1 MGRSSKH
8 SENSAERGSSTETAY
23 KVLREMIVHGRLAPG
38 SWIIESDLANLLHMS
53 RTPTRAALQW
63 LQHEG
68 YVVERGTGSKSRV
81 MVAPLTLS
89 DARELYAI
97 VGSIEGIAG
106 RNTAALAPEQRK
118 AVVGA
123 LKELHSKMV
132 KIAKSS
138 APDPVEFAD
147 TDTAFHDQVV
157 QSSAG
162 PRLLAIYNGIKPQ
175 TDRYWNLYSQLI
187 TEDMKTS
194 CAEHSAIVDAIAA
207 GDGKCTER
215 ALEVNW
221 SNGAER
227 LAKAIQKFGERGT
240 W

>member
-8 SENSAERGSSTETAY
+8 SENSVARGSSTETAY
-23 KVLREMIVHGRLAPG
+23 KVLREMIVQGRLAPG
-38 SWIIESDLANLLHMS
+38 GWVIESDLANLLHMS

-68 YVVERGTGSKSRV
+68 YVIERGTGSKSRV

-106 RNTAALAPEQRK
+106 RNTAALSPEKRK
-118 AVVGA
+118 TVVST
-123 LKELHSKMV
+123 LKELNAKML
-132 KIAKSS
+132 KIAKSQ
-138 APDPVEFAD
+138 AADPVAFAD
-147 TDTAFHDQVV
+147 TDTAFHDHVV

-162 PRLLAIYNGIKPQ
+162 PRLATIYNGIKPQ
-175 TDRYWNLYSQLI
+175 TDRYWNLYSQFI

-194 CAEHSAIVDAIAA
+194 CAEHAAIIDAIAA
-207 GDGKCTER
+207 GDGKGTER
-215 ALEVNW
+215 ALEINW

-227 LAKAIQKFGERGT
+227 LAKAILKFGERGN